1 MPMQIDREEA
11 LRYAGVREENGGV
24 LHAQIEEIARACE
37 ARIQPRYVWRLM
49 ELRREGTQLF
59 LAEMPLEGQTAR
71 KMLAQCHHAAVLVC
85 TLGASFDA
93 WEKQVRARDM
103 AQGLLLNACGSAYV
117 EAGCDAAEA
126 EIRSKLPGK
135 YLTDRFSPG
144 YGDLPLSCQKTL
156 LAWTDAMRRLGI
168 TLTDSQL
175 MNPMKSVTA
184 IIGIAD
190 TPQAAKIRGCA
201 YCALRERCTLR
212 KGGKT
217 CGE

>member
-1 MPMQIDREEA
+1 MCMRIDREEA
-11 LRYAGVREENGGV
+11 LRYAGVREEKGGA
-24 LHAQIEEIARACE
+24 LHAQMEQIARACE
-37 ARIQPRYVWRLM
+37 IRIQPRYVWRLM
-49 ELRREGTQLF
+49 EIRHQGQEIWLG
-59 LAEMPLEGQTAR
+59 EMQLEGRTAQ
-71 KMLAQCHHAAVLVC
+71 KMLAQCQQAVVLVC
-85 TLGASFDA
+85 TLGAAFDA

-103 AQGLLLNACGSAYV
+103 ALGLLLNACGSTYV
-117 EAGCDAAEA
+117 EAGCNAAEA
-126 EIRSKLPGK
+126 EIREKLPGK

-144 YGDLPLSCQKTL
+144 YGDLPLSCQQTL
-156 LAWTDAMRRLGI
+156 LTWTDAMRRLGV

-201 YCALRERCTLR
+201 FCTLREKCTLR